1 MARSREICGRNHK
14 QFNKLRRSFYG
25 KTQRAKAP
33 SPAQKAPGSER
44 AEAEG
49 RREGGRHPPA
59 PTAAEGTKP
68 ATELRQPRPDQGAVS
83 PGALA
88 ARPARLTRAGAD
100 SAMVAV
106 APQHRLAGECS
117 GCVPLRQTPGLREA
131 AAAAVLIQGAF
142 WERPP
147 PPRAKKGC
155 SRCSRRA
162 LFLLRHSA
170 PGR

>member
-1 MARSREICGRNHK
+1 MGAITNNSTSFAEVSTGRRRGPRLQARRRRLQGASGRR
-14 QFNKLRRSFYG
+14 LRVVG
-25 KTQRAKAP
+25 
-33 SPAQKAPGSER
+33 
-44 AEAEG
+44 
-49 RREGGRHPPA
+49 REGGIRRRQRPRREPSPRPSSASPA
-59 PTAAEGTKP
+59 P
-68 ATELRQPRPDQGAVS
+68 GAVS

-147 PPRAKKGC
+147 PPRAKKSC

>member
-1 MARSREICGRNHK
+1 MGANHK

-25 KTQRAKAP
+25 KTQRVKAP

-68 ATELRQPRPDQGAVS
+68 ATELRKPRPDQGAVS
-83 PGALA
+83 PGALV

-147 PPRAKKGC
+147 PPRAKK
-155 SRCSRRA
+155 SCSRRSPHPA